1 MEMSAP
7 YTGKSLYGRLYY
19 WVIIL
24 LSLPG
29 LGMASLWEEFTFNP
43 FYFGFGHVIDCD
55 YWNTG
60 KSERATAPNRGFKRQ
75 DMFHLT
81 FLSF

>member
-7 YTGKSLYGRLYY
+7 YTGKSLYGWLYY
-19 WVIIL
+19 LVIIL

-29 LGMASLWEEFTFNP
+29 LGMASLWEEFTCNP
-43 FYFGFGHVIDCD
+43 FDFGFGHVIDC
-55 YWNTG
+55 WNTSEG
-60 KSERATAPNRGFKRQ
+60 ERATALNRGFKRQ
-75 DMFHLT
+75 DMFQLA